1 VHHLVAKE
9 SVEVSR
15 IGRLPVKIPK
25 GVKVS
30 VQKEQV
36 LVESSKGKVT
46 QGYAPEVSVKVEG
59 DSVVV
64 SRSDDSQKA
73 KSLHG
78 LYRNLIKNV
87 IIGLSDGF
95 AKTLVISGVGYKAE
109 VKGKSLVLNL
119 GYSTPIEYPIP
130 EGITMTVEAN
140 TRVTVKGSDKQTV
153 GQISSE
159 LRSFRPSEPYKGK
172 GIKYEDEYVRRKVGK
187 SGIK

>member
-1 VHHLVAKE
+1 
-9 SVEVSR
+9 VSR

-30 VQKEQV
+30 VLDGQV
-36 LVESSKGKVT
+36 LLESSKGKVT
-46 QGYAPEVSVKVEG
+46 QEYAPEVSVKIEG

-64 SRSDDSQKA
+64 TRADDTRKA

-78 LYRNLIKNV
+78 LYRNLLKNTL
-87 IIGLSDGF
+87 IGLSDGF
-95 AKTLVISGVGYKAE
+95 SKVLVITGVGYKAE
-109 VKGKSLVLNL
+109 IKNKSLVLNL

-130 EGITMTVEAN
+130 AGVTMEVEAN
-140 TRVTVKGSDKQTV
+140 TRVTVKGSDRQQV

-159 LRSFRPSEPYKGK
+159 IRSFRPVEPYKGK
-172 GIKYEDEYVRRKVGK
+172 GIKYENEYVRRKVGK